1 MKKTYLLLAVLLIFA
16 SANAQKVNP
25 VVKDFGAVYDVTFA
39 KERPD
44 SKKQYKILVDITNAA
59 DKPDSLNAYL
69 EATATLMNLHGV
81 GGVPAKNL
89 HLIVVLH
96 KMALYSVFTN
106 EMYQKKFKM
115 DNPNIPLIKAL
126 KEAGVEFYTCGQTLM
141 KVNMDEKNIV
151 PEVGVATSALTTLT
165 TYQLQGYSMINF
177 K

>member
-1 MKKTYLLLAVLLIFA
+1 MKKTCLFLAVVIAFTQA
-16 SANAQKVNP
+16 GAQKVNP
-25 VVKDFGAVYDVTFA
+25 VIKDYGAVYDVTFA
-39 KERPD
+39 KERPQ
-44 SKKQYKILVDITNAA
+44 SKRQYKIVVDITNAA

-81 GGVPAKNL
+81 GGVPAKNMNV
-89 HLIVVLH
+89 IVVLH
-96 KMALYSVFTN
+96 KMALYSIFTN
-106 EMYQKKFKM
+106 EMYQKKFKT

-141 KVNMDEKNIV
+141 KVNMDEKSII

-165 TYQLQGYSMINF
+165 TYELQGYSVINF